1 MLLPAVV
8 VVSGGCTANRP
19 QPPSQTAPALG
30 APSPGAPSLS
40 TPTQTV
46 PATPARSGCGSPV
59 DTGPLPEWARAG
71 FTGDSSM
78 PHVLSDHGTIVAAMF
93 GHPLAVTRPDGSS
106 NKILW
111 VAKDPTPPGDLQ
123 IDATRTG
130 TQDVVR
136 RTVPG
141 GPGPSIID
149 LPQPGCWRLTL
160 TWPAHTDT
168 LDLTYQP

>member
-1 MLLPAVV
+1 MLLLVV
-8 VVSGGCTANRP
+8 VVSGGCTAGRRP
-19 QPPSQTAPALG
+19 QPAPTQTAPALS
-30 APSPGAPSLS
+30 APTWSASAQAAP
-40 TPTQTV
+40 T
-46 PATPARSGCGSPV
+46 AAARTGCGSPV

-78 PHVLSDHGTIVAAMF
+78 PHVLGDHGTIVAAMF

-111 VAKDPTPPGDLQ
+111 IAKDPAPPGDLQ
-123 IDATRTG
+123 IDATRDG
-130 TQDVVR
+130 THTPVR
-136 RTVPG
+136 RTVPS

-160 TWPAHTDT
+160 TWPGHSDT